1 MAKLGTFH
9 QSGFARWV
17 ATRDRKI
24 VTTRVPG
31 HPQESEFGQNH
42 PTISPNVWPC
52 PKGFNFHKNHG
63 FWSVLYHSPA
73 PPPSLS
79 PIQNCSGVGIKM
91 STWKG
96 FFVSSVPH
104 PAPSKAIARRGPYLK
119 RTTAP
124 AQSRQACLQKYVR
137 YNQSAKGQLR
147 FQRRGTKQA
156 RADYVREYAL
166 TDHGRAKRAQARAA
180 YKARQKLVKR
190 PSQNSKTAIP

>member
-1 MAKLGTFH
+1 M
-9 QSGFARWV
+9 
-17 ATRDRKI
+17 
-24 VTTRVPG
+24 
-31 HPQESEFGQNH
+31 
-42 PTISPNVWPC
+42 
-52 PKGFNFHKNHG
+52 
-63 FWSVLYHSPA
+63 YHSPA

-79 PIQNCSGVGIKM
+79 PIQNCSGVSIQM
-91 STWKG
+91 YTWKG

-119 RTTAP
+119 RTTAR

-147 FQRRGTKQA
+147 FQRRGAKQA

-190 PSQNSKTAIP
+190 PSQNSKTAIPQYRMGSFDPPDIIWVPKILKHCHRACIIHGIDPVSKSVVYHCHFGCVA